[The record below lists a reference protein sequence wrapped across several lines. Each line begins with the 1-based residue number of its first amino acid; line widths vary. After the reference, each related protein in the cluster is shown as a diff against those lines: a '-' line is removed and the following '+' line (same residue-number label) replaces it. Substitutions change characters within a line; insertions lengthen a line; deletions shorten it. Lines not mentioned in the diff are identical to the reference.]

1 MSHQLKEVY
10 ISVDV
15 ETSGPNPGDYSLL
28 SIGACVVSDL
38 ERAFYIELQ
47 PLNDR
52 AEPQAMAACDL
63 SLAHLAEYGAPPEEA
78 MARFEDWVLRQFG
91 PEERPVF
98 VGFNASFDWMFVNYY
113 FYRFLGRNPF
123 GHTALDIKSYYMGL
137 KGESWSGTSMRYLAQ
152 RYLDDQP
159 LAHHALN
166 DAQRQA
172 TLFSK
177 MLAEA
182 KVLAQN

>member
-1 MSHQLKEVY
+1 MGNPVQEVY

-28 SIGACVVSDL
+28 SIGACLVSDL

-52 AEPQAMAACDL
+52 AEPQAMSVCDL
-63 SLAHLAEYGAPPEEA
+63 SLTQLAEYGAVPEEA
-78 MARFEDWVLRQFG
+78 MARFESWILRQVD
-91 PEERPVF
+91 PEQKPVF

-123 GHTALDIKSYYMGL
+123 GHAALDIKAYYMGL
-137 KGESWSGTSMRYLAQ
+137 KGVLWAQTSMRYLAE
-152 RYLDDQP
+152 RYMDGQP
-159 LAHHALN
+159 LVHHALN
-166 DAQRQA
+166 DARKQA
-172 TLFSK
+172 TMFSK
-177 MLAEA
+177 MLAETG
-182 KVLAQN
+182 VLIQK